1 MDEPTARPEQHV
13 PLCRQPSSERRVSRR
28 VTGYQSLLVRSS
40 WGQFDEPRPD
50 PTADPAGPTT
60 GTTRRRDLDPP
71 HPARLSLHAN
81 GVARSTS
88 GDGPAFR
95 PGASVRT
102 ASAET
107 TVSTRKRKP
116 GAALA
121 ADCQK
126 TVAECEYPRTA
137 TDRRYG
143 LMADPKR
150 VVERHVEAFNAR
162 DADADPWSDD
172 ADFVAPNASMQ
183 GREEV
188 LASSVCS
195 GTRFRTGVLR
205 RRAFSPKDPSPPRG
219 PVHRHAHRCHAHAGR
234 RGRGHGTARRFPLDV
249 ELRGSRRRA
258 GLGTSLLRSGRAAR
272 PARTDA
278 GALSALLPCAKRAF
292 RSRPRPLGTTSRSR
306 GIPTTRSSS
315 ARGAAAPRT
324 RLF

>member
-1 MDEPTARPEQHV
+1 M
-13 PLCRQPSSERRVSRR
+13 
-28 VTGYQSLLVRSS
+28 LVRSS

-71 HPARLSLHAN
+71 HPPRLSLHAN

-188 LASSVCS
+188 LGFLGVFWDAFPDGRLETSRLLAEGSVAAARAGSSA
-195 GTRFRTGVLR
+195 RT
-205 RRAFSPKDPSPPRG
+205 
-219 PVHRHAHRCHAHAGR
+219 PVSC
-234 RGRGHGTARRFPLDV
+234 ARRQ
-249 ELRGSRRRA
+249 A
-258 GLGTSLLRSGRAAR
+258 
-272 PARTDA
+272 
-278 GALSALLPCAKRAF
+278 
-292 RSRPRPLGTTSRSR
+292 RSRPRDGTSISAGCRVTRFAATSWPRNISTSIR
-306 GIPTTRSSS
+306 PSCSASSD
-315 ARGAAAPRT
+315 
-324 RLF
+324 